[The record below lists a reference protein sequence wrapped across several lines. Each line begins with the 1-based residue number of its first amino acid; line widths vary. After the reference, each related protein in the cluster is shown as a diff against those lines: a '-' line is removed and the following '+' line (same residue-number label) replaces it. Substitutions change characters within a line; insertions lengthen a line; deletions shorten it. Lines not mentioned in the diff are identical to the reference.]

1 MKRTSTLLVAA
12 LILCGATIS
21 CGPSKATLQRQA
33 EEKAEKQRQDI
44 ACSGKPH
51 DLCVEVFLECGRAF
65 RKSDDKVRSLC
76 LTNRLQIREG
86 EEAELQE
93 GPPFSERRKAL
104 DACESKYPLYVSAE
118 QNAANEACANAVLTG
133 PIGKAYDDYRR
144 EKEKAALANEA
155 ATGVRRPWSTDC
167 PANVHHYRDEYG
179 TEVCGGLIAD
189 DDPRPKQGPKEEQD
203 QAQQENGEAIAYI
216 DFYVKANTSLQIG
229 KRYRFVA
236 DVGSQPLCLHPT
248 GYLEQATFD
257 TQHILCGVVPA
268 FDDPAE
274 YEPLLRAGTFHEAAV
289 VASMGADGNVRIHK
303 VHRYR

>member
-1 MKRTSTLLVAA
+1 MKRTIIAVSLLLA
-12 LILCGATIS
+12 ATIG
-21 CGPSKATLQRQA
+21 CGRSKATLQKHA

-51 DLCVEVFLECGRAF
+51 DLCVEVFLECERAF
-65 RKSDDKVRSLC
+65 PNSGDEKLSLC

-118 QNAANEACANAVLTG
+118 QNAANEACANAVMTG
-133 PIGKAYDDYRR
+133 SIGKAYDDYRR

-155 ATGVRRPWSTDC
+155 ATGVQRPWITDC

-179 TEVCGGLIAD
+179 NEVCGGLITD
-189 DDPRPKQGPKEEQD
+189 DNPKPKQRPKEEQD
-203 QAQQENGEAIAYI
+203 QVQRENGEAIAYI
-216 DFYVKANTSLQIG
+216 DFYVKANTGLQIG

-274 YEPLLRAGTFHEAAV
+274 YESLLRAGTFHEAAV
-289 VASMGADGNVRIHK
+289 VASMGADGSVRIHK
-303 VHRYR
+303 VHR